1 MFHNTS
7 MEMSDAARSKKRV
20 WVCFWVFFV
29 SELAD
34 KEQTENKNWNY
45 ILPFCLIELKDL
57 CTNQIYCRY

>member
-1 MFHNTS
+1 MLQEVRKESGFAS
-7 MEMSDAARSKKRV
+7 G
-20 WVCFWVFFV
+20 FFFV